1 MCFSEMC
8 RGDGGKDGAESHAQY
23 IVSAVETKS
32 QSVCMLSVMYIYA

>member
-1 MCFSEMC
+1 MC